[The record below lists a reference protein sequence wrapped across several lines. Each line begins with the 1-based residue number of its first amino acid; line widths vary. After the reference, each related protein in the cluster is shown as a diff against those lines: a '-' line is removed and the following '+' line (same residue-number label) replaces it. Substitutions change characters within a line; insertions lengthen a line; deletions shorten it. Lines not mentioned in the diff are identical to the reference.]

1 MSSKKY
7 LLKAQNI
14 HEDLELSKII
24 SDDMNAVWEKVG
36 DQEKMYKSFPFS
48 ITFESVHK
56 EYDDTTVPNTPFN
69 REKSGIDTI
78 IKYNEE

>member
-1 MSSKKY
+1 MEMMQLSEEYKEDELNKFKKY

-36 DQEKMYKSFPFS
+36 DQEKN
-48 ITFESVHK
+48 V
-56 EYDDTTVPNTPFN
+56 
-69 REKSGIDTI
+69 
-78 IKYNEE
+78 

>member
-1 MSSKKY
+1 MMQLSEEYKEDELNEFKKY

-36 DQEKMYKSFPFS
+36 DQEKMYKSFPF
-48 ITFESVHK
+48 F
-56 EYDDTTVPNTPFN
+56 
-69 REKSGIDTI
+69 
-78 IKYNEE
+78 YNF